1 MDPSGSSRTV
11 CDAIFF
17 SLFLPYM
24 LPATALLALLTSASN
39 YISED
44 LKFSLDT
51 ALSMEIRVDKL
62 VLFGCCQLTA
72 TESLKFFPL
81 RRSQLA
87 IKN

>member
-1 MDPSGSSRTV
+1 MTAALAAHHIAAAVWLLGLWTLPGASSRTV

-24 LPATALLALLTSASN
+24 LPATALFALLTSASN

-51 ALSMEIRVDKL
+51 ALSMEIR
-62 VLFGCCQLTA
+62 
-72 TESLKFFPL
+72 
-81 RRSQLA
+81 R
-87 IKN
+87 

>member
-1 MDPSGSSRTV
+1 MTAALAAHHIAAAARCCCLAVGAVDPSGSSRTV

-44 LKFSLDT
+44 LKFGLDT
-51 ALSMEIRVDKL
+51 ALSMEIR
-62 VLFGCCQLTA
+62 
-72 TESLKFFPL
+72 
-81 RRSQLA
+81 R
-87 IKN
+87 

>member
-1 MDPSGSSRTV
+1 MTAALAAHHIAAARCCCLAVGAVDPSGSSRTV

-51 ALSMEIRVDKL
+51 ALSMEIR
-62 VLFGCCQLTA
+62 
-72 TESLKFFPL
+72 
-81 RRSQLA
+81 R
-87 IKN
+87 

>member
-1 MDPSGSSRTV
+1 MTAALAAYHIAAAARCCCLAVGAVDPSGSSRTV

-51 ALSMEIRVDKL
+51 ALSMEIR
-62 VLFGCCQLTA
+62 
-72 TESLKFFPL
+72 
-81 RRSQLA
+81 R
-87 IKN
+87 